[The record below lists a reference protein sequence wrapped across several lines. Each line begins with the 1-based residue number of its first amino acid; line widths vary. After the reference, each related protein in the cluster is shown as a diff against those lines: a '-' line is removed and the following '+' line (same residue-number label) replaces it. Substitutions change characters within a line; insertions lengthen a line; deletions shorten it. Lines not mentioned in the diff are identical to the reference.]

1 MTPNQAL
8 RDMVAKSAAERR
20 ARKITRLTG
29 VKVGIEVIETGV
41 VVWADGERVGPVR
54 PADLDGVLDGV
65 ELSAWT
71 LADAVSLEAVA

>member
-8 RDMVAKSAAERR
+8 RGLVAKNAAERR

-29 VKVGIEVIETGV
+29 VKVGIEAIETGV

-65 ELSAWT
+65 EMSAWT
-71 LADAVSLEAVA
+71 LADAVSTEDAA